1 MVFGF
6 PVWLYFQ
13 SPFCVQGKEYAIS
26 TYKNGPLERTFSVLP
41 ENEYLL
47 EYGSLFK
54 RGNVPLFALFP
65 FLDSGFETVSQSEKK
80 RHPGSRIG
88 VRDRPRCGIQKFTK
102 TWRFPGFRISL
113 ASPRSSGMTLF
124 SDGSTVSK
132 QAILHF
138 VIPDKPCETGRDPG
152 SRDSRKKKPNPHPTP

>member
-65 FLDSGFETVSQSEKK
+65 FLDSGFETVFQSGK
-80 RHPGSRIG
+80 S
-88 VRDRPRCGIQKFTK
+88 
-102 TWRFPGFRISL
+102 
-113 ASPRSSGMTLF
+113 
-124 SDGSTVSK
+124 
-132 QAILHF
+132 
-138 VIPDKPCETGRDPG
+138 VIPDDRREAREIRNPCAWEQA
-152 SRDSRKKKPNPHPTP
+152 